1 MRVASESLGALDADA
16 GARLRAVAS
25 DAAVALAETRDE
37 VQAAVR
43 AYVASVRAY
52 VADVSAQLAE
62 AKAWFDTFAG
72 IGSVVKSMLGDLA
85 TSLPS
90 VDAPA
95 PPALRVAELNPQV
108 VPDVSAAVAAAGAAA
123 AAAADARRRRRR
135 RRAAET
141 GERGGAR
148 AGRVRDARARGVR
161 GL

>member
-37 VQAAVR
+37 VLAAAR
-43 AYVASVRAY
+43 AYVAAVRAY

-95 PPALRVAELNPQV
+95 PPALRVAGAEP
-108 VPDVSAAVAAAGAAA
+108 AGRARRLGRLPPPPAPPAPPPPTPA
-123 AAAADARRRRRR
+123 AAAADAH
-135 RRAAET
+135 
-141 GERGGAR
+141 G
-148 AGRVRDARARGVR
+148 
-161 GL
+161 